1 MKSKLYFSLCTC
13 KKKIRTELKTCL
25 KVDSEQ
31 IDIKRNE
38 LNKDF

>member
-13 KKKIRTELKTCL
+13 KKKRIELKTCL

-38 LNKDF
+38 LNKGF